1 MVITLRKIDNV
12 WSKIEAE
19 PHIIQELSEKFTFKV
34 PGYQFMPAYR
44 AKRWDG
50 NIRLLRRGTNKIYAG
65 LTHYIQ
71 KYAEENNYQ
80 LNVDYSHTQELKPLS
95 FSKWFYNGEQIHP
108 HDHQSKAIYA
118 ALKNKRQLFLS
129 PTASGKSLV
138 IYTIARNLL
147 SQIPGKVLILVPTT
161 SLVEQMYSDFSHY
174 ADAGW
179 DSTQYCTRIYSG
191 MIREDK
197 AIVISTWQSLY
208 DKPALYF
215 NEYSAV
221 IGDEAHLFKSKEISG
236 LLEKLSQCE
245 YRYGFTGTLDGEQC
259 NQLILEGLFGPVN
272 KIVST
277 TDLVESKHL
286 SNFKIKCFVLTY
298 PDDVKKANKDN
309 KFEDE
314 VQFLI
319 SNEKRNKF
327 VADLAANT
335 KGNTLVLFSRVESH
349 GLKIFNLIKERT
361 EKPVYFIFGGTETS
375 IREEVRKEVEAAEDA
390 IIVASSQI
398 FSTGIN
404 IRSLAN
410 IIFSYPS
417 KSRVRT
423 LQSIGR
429 VLRVSSKKVMAK
441 IFDISDNL
449 TWKGK
454 PNYTYKHFAERLKIY
469 TEEDFEY
476 SIKEIQLENLYATPI
491 PEL

>member
-50 NIRLLRRGTNKIYAG
+50 NIRLLKRGTNKIYAG

-174 ADAGW
+174 ADADW

-215 NEYSAV
+215 SNFNAV

-245 YRYGFTGTLDGEQC
+245 YRYGFTG
-259 NQLILEGLFGPVN
+259 
-272 KIVST
+272 
-277 TDLVESKHL
+277 
-286 SNFKIKCFVLTY
+286 
-298 PDDVKKANKDN
+298 
-309 KFEDE
+309 
-314 VQFLI
+314 
-319 SNEKRNKF
+319 
-327 VADLAANT
+327 
-335 KGNTLVLFSRVESH
+335 
-349 GLKIFNLIKERT
+349 
-361 EKPVYFIFGGTETS
+361 
-375 IREEVRKEVEAAEDA
+375 
-390 IIVASSQI
+390 SQI
-398 FSTGIN
+398 
-404 IRSLAN
+404 
-410 IIFSYPS
+410 
-417 KSRVRT
+417 
-423 LQSIGR
+423 GR
-429 VLRVSSKKVMAK
+429 AHV
-441 IFDISDNL
+441 
-449 TWKGK
+449 
-454 PNYTYKHFAERLKIY
+454 
-469 TEEDFEY
+469 
-476 SIKEIQLENLYATPI
+476 
-491 PEL
+491 